1 MPRITFARILA
12 PLALI
17 AAGIAV
23 VVIVKDETHHDNKP
37 AQTTTVTT
45 ASHRQATRRRPR
57 TYVVRQG
64 DNLSSIAS
72 RVGVP
77 PATREPLN
85 PGLAPQTLH
94 VGQRLRLTR

>member
-23 VVIVKDETHHDNKP
+23 VVIVKDETHHDSPP

-45 ASHRQATRRRPR
+45 AAHRHAERRRPR
-57 TYVVRQG
+57 SYVVRSG
-64 DNLSSIAS
+64 DNLSSIAEQT
-72 RVGVP
+72 GVAL
-77 PATREPLN
+77 ATIQHLN
-85 PGLAPQTLH
+85 PGLDPQTLH
-94 VGQRLRLTR
+94 VGQRLKLTR